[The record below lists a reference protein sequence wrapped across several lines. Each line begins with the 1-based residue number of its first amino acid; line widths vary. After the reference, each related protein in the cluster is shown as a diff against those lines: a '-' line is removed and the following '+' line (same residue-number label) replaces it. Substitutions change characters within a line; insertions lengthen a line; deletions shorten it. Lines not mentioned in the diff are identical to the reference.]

1 MIYHKW
7 NIGSRLGWL
16 LRHASCFWRPELI
29 PSDFRD
35 GGLGEG
41 DGGYLGVVGGSG
53 YPADDEADHYSVVG
67 YLKYARS
74 CSGVAEKSDSP
85 TQ

>member
-1 MIYHKW
+1 MRCARPPTW
-7 NIGSRLGWL
+7 GSMWCRSTSSSSSSIPAWL
-16 LRHASCFWRPELI
+16 PRPSFYEKG
-29 PSDFRD
+29 SKV
-35 GGLGEG
+35 E
-41 DGGYLGVVGGSG
+41 GGYLGVVGGSG

>member
-7 NIGSRLGWL
+7 NIGGRLGWL

-29 PSDFRD
+29 PPVFATV
-35 GGLGEG
+35 GWGKV

>member
-1 MIYHKW
+1 MVVDEQ
-7 NIGSRLGWL
+7 GSKV
-16 LRHASCFWRPELI
+16 
-29 PSDFRD
+29 
-35 GGLGEG
+35 

>member
-1 MIYHKW
+1 MTPFRQF
-7 NIGSRLGWL
+7 SRRWV
-16 LRHASCFWRPELI
+16 R
-29 PSDFRD
+29 
-35 GGLGEG
+35 EG

>member
-1 MIYHKW
+1 MLP
-7 NIGSRLGWL
+7 RLAPCHTNYRSL
-16 LRHASCFWRPELI
+16 
-29 PSDFRD
+29 DFRD

-74 CSGVAEKSDSP
+74 CSDAAEKSDSP

>member
-1 MIYHKW
+1 MVVDET
-7 NIGSRLGWL
+7 GSKV
-16 LRHASCFWRPELI
+16 
-29 PSDFRD
+29 
-35 GGLGEG
+35 

-53 YPADDEADHYSVVG
+53 NPADDEADHYSVVG

-74 CSGVAEKSDSP
+74 YSGVAEKSDSP